1 LIAAERADS
10 PPYIYNVKKHAI
22 PRQLGNGQPSSAKHF
37 SEAERGVLRMNIL
50 TKSCALALAGSLFAA
65 TAAAGQ
71 LSVETNKTIPVRISG
86 AAASIVLGNKNVAD
100 VAVHN
105 ENLIFVTGKSF
116 GTTNL
121 MVFNKAGEQIYSTD
135 VVVTVNA
142 SNLVTVN
149 RSGQNFTY
157 DCAPECRPI
166 ISIGDQADYFGNLS
180 SQHQDVQL
188 LNNGN

>member
-1 LIAAERADS
+1 
-10 PPYIYNVKKHAI
+10 
-22 PRQLGNGQPSSAKHF
+22 
-37 SEAERGVLRMNIL
+37 MNIL

-71 LSVETNKTIPVRISG
+71 LSVEANKTIPVRING
-86 AAASIVLGNKNVAD
+86 EAASIVLGNRNVAD

-105 ENLIFVTGKSF
+105 ENLIFITGKTF

-121 MVFNKAGEQIYSTD
+121 MVFNKAGDQIYSTD
-135 VVVTVNA
+135 VVVTVNS

-157 DCAPECRPI
+157 DCAPECRPV
-166 ISIGDQADYFGNLS
+166 ISIGDQSDYFAALS
-180 SQHQDVQL
+180 EQHSDVQT
-188 LNNGN
+188 LNSGN